1 MIIIQSPVKLSPK
14 AAGEIKK
21 MLDTGKIPAD
31 HGLRIG
37 ARETG
42 SGAVSHILGFDMKNV
57 DDNEYVFDAIRVLIN
72 KHEVVHL
79 AGMTVDYY
87 DGPEARGF
95 IFMI

>member
-37 ARETG
+37 AREI
-42 SGAVSHILGFDMKNV
+42 SGGVVSHILGFDMKNE
-57 DDNEYVFDAIRVLIN
+57 DDNEYISDGIRVFIHKN
-72 KHEVVHL
+72 QVSQL

-87 DGPEARGF
+87 DGPEAKGF
-95 IFMI
+95 TFMI